1 MEDPATTSHNRIL
14 ARDAALRKLDR
25 LTAGVAVSA
34 FGAVGLLAALGALTI
49 PGTSPSSAGTST
61 CVSTIRQSGTTNS
74 DDETSGE
81 TSSAETS
88 IQAPSCTVS
97 SSTSA
102 AVVVSGGSHPL
113 KP

>member
-1 MEDPATTSHNRIL
+1 MEDPPTTRHNRIL

-49 PGTSPSSAGTST
+49 PGTSPSAVGGIT
-61 CVSTIRQSGTTNS
+61 CASTIRPSDSTNS
-74 DDETSGE
+74 DSETSDE
-81 TSSAETS
+81 TSSAATS
-88 IQAPSCTVS
+88 IQVPSCTVS
-97 SSTSA
+97 SSTGT
-102 AVVVSGGSHPL
+102 AVAVSGGSHPL

>member
-1 MEDPATTSHNRIL
+1 MQEQATTLHNKIL
-14 ARDAALRKLDR
+14 ARGAALRKLDR

-34 FGAVGLLAALGALTI
+34 FGAVGLFGALGALTI
-49 PGTSPSSAGTST
+49 PGTSPSSAGAST

-74 DDETSGE
+74 DDETSSE